1 MSIVFCYVSGNPHF
15 DSVVKS
21 MEEREEL
28 AKLEIPGVDT
38 FRTFE
43 EAEREC
49 AHFYKKY
56 VSEQHPGKASDS
68 EPHYNF
74 FDDTLHNE
82 KYARPQC
89 INLCQMLD
97 DIFAQKEPDFTSLK
111 TLLLALVEDGQRHT
125 MHHHGPPTFGVHPC
139 ARQSKTGSTVQV
151 YCRYLF
157 PRNIFIPV
165 DDLEGYVKED
175 PFRKGLFNLFL
186 QRNDSLLNN
195 FEAHLLL
202 SNLGNI
208 DWRPLIN
215 LWSVLEY
222 LTKYTSKPGTG
233 SKTLGTSLRQSC
245 RKL

>member
-1 MSIVFCYVSGNPHF
+1 
-15 DSVVKS
+15 

-82 KYARPQC
+82 NHARPQC

-97 DIFAQKEPDFTSLK
+97 DIFAQKRT
-111 TLLLALVEDGQRHT
+111 
-125 MHHHGPPTFGVHPC
+125 
-139 ARQSKTGSTVQV
+139 
-151 YCRYLF
+151 
-157 PRNIFIPV
+157 
-165 DDLEGYVKED
+165 
-175 PFRKGLFNLFL
+175 
-186 QRNDSLLNN
+186 
-195 FEAHLLL
+195 
-202 SNLGNI
+202 
-208 DWRPLIN
+208 
-215 LWSVLEY
+215 
-222 LTKYTSKPGTG
+222 
-233 SKTLGTSLRQSC
+233 
-245 RKL
+245 